1 MSWIT
6 SPISDLLTPYAG
18 QVINY
23 LTGKDTSLV
32 PRFGRYAGPNYSA
45 GFDTRGELIDPW
57 FFLAVHPIDPVDAVA
72 WRHDINY
79 ILAAHFQRESQRTIL
94 INQADGQFIRELKYA
109 LDQPLSTQA
118 QQYARLAI
126 PIFTYKQKLQP
137 STPYRPIPEEWL
149 RKYRM
154 LRDAGHP
161 SNVPTSEYFD
171 PTSPQ
176 AVEYA
181 RRINWVN
188 PNSTAQEKQDDMFR
202 PPSIIE
208 NPPGSDFASR
218 IGDGL
223 AASSGALPHIPQ
235 APSAIEYAL
244 NTTAPSPLP
253 PVGSGNAINPL
264 TTALT
269 DDTVRVSRE
278 QFYQWTQLLRPVNSY
293 EPTGGNGDV
302 WE

>member
-1 MSWIT
+1 MSWLT

-154 LRDAGHP
+154 LIKAGHP
-161 SNVPTSEYFD
+161 SNVPASEYFD

-181 RRINWVN
+181 RNMNWVN

-202 PPSIIE
+202 PPSIIQ
-208 NPPGSDFASR
+208 NPPGSDFTLPGQVPPPPPSASDALTQ
-218 IGDGL
+218 IGNSI
-223 AASSGALPHIPQ
+223 ASSSGI
-235 APSAIEYAL
+235 
-244 NTTAPSPLP
+244 LP
-253 PVGSGNAINPL
+253 PDAQAEIPTSAMITPLGSPFREDWQRQARYIDMLKEVQRPMDVFWHDNAYP
-264 TTALT
+264 
-269 DDTVRVSRE
+269 
-278 QFYQWTQLLRPVNSY
+278 F
-293 EPTGGNGDV
+293 
-302 WE
+302 